1 MQARSLATGLYPL
14 KHSATLWLK
23 FGSGQL
29 ANTVTISPL
38 VACSRTLGVDIFRCS
53 PSCLWVCS
61 WLSSFLLQ
69 VVNALDND
77 PFLDNIH
84 FPSTPEQ
91 FAAQSELFS
100 RGGHNPLRGCVSA
113 VDGIAIRIRG
123 PQVAEVPNPSSYWT
137 RKGYFAINLQA
148 AVGGNYKVQFLL
160 TVTAGSCHDSTA
172 FSACGLAELLDGG
185 DGLPQGYWVA
195 GDDAYVAS
203 LRLLTPWPGN
213 NLPWEKNS
221 FNYYHSSSRT
231 FVEQVFGQIVGRW
244 GILWRSIRFSVY
256 RASVIMRVCVR
267 LHNFL
272 CERSP
277 PPPALLPEDGSCGTG
292 EVIMQD
298 QCDLDDRLRVR
309 RRDREPCP
317 L

>member
-1 MQARSLATGLYPL
+1 
-14 KHSATLWLK
+14 
-23 FGSGQL
+23 
-29 ANTVTISPL
+29 
-38 VACSRTLGVDIFRCS
+38 
-53 PSCLWVCS
+53 
-61 WLSSFLLQ
+61 
-69 VVNALDND
+69 
-77 PFLDNIH
+77 
-84 FPSTPEQ
+84 
-91 FAAQSELFS
+91 
-100 RGGHNPLRGCVSA
+100 
-113 VDGIAIRIRG
+113 
-123 PQVAEVPNPSSYWT
+123 
-137 RKGYFAINLQA
+137 
-148 AVGGNYKVQFLL
+148 
-160 TVTAGSCHDSTA
+160 
-172 FSACGLAELLDGG
+172 
-185 DGLPQGYWVA
+185 VA

-231 FVEQVFGQIVGRW
+231 FVKQVSGQIVGRW
-244 GILWRSIRFSVY
+244 SILWTSIRFSVY
-256 RASVIMRVCVR
+256 RASVIMRVCVG
-267 LHNFL
+267 LHTFL